1 MASALTK
8 ASNPLRHFDLMI
20 CSNGLDKGL
29 SSVRPTYRG
38 LAAVTTCDTA
48 SAAACGN
55 DDNYHRAPARSAP
68 VQNLTF
74 AAGEPPR
81 RAPAL
86 AATRWD
92 ARPPTSA
99 RELEDARRQCQRH
112 QN

>member
-1 MASALTK
+1 MANALTK

-20 CSNGLDKGL
+20 CSNGSDKG

-48 SAAACGN
+48 SATACGN
-55 DDNYHRAPARSAP
+55 DDNYHRAPAGSAP

-81 RAPAL
+81 RTRPESRAIELGRSPSGLAL
-86 AATRWD
+86 A
-92 ARPPTSA
+92 
-99 RELEDARRQCQRH
+99 QRLAVEPL
-112 QN
+112 